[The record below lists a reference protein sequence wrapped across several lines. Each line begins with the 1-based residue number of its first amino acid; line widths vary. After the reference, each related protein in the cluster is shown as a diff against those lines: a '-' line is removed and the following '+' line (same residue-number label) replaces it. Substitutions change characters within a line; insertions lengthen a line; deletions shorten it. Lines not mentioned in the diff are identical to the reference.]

1 MQGHLSS
8 KTPLHVEQAFKIAST
23 ERERGEGA
31 EQVLRCAL
39 GFLGFLL
46 GWLSGSVPHN
56 ARICNF
62 AYHVCIS
69 LPALHCLGCA
79 SSTSTRWQSYKL
91 PVVAVVVVA
100 RCCLLFADPVVQQP
114 PRGVKIVCKP
124 TTFTNT
130 RSSSGGSSGSHA
142 HVKVPTRVASIL
154 CLCLFVAW

>member
-23 ERERGEGA
+23 GEGGT
-31 EQVLRCAL
+31 ERVLRCAL

-46 GWLSGSVPHN
+46 GCLWASVPHN

-69 LPALHCLGCA
+69 LPALLCLGCA

-100 RCCLLFADPVVQQP
+100 RRCLLFADPVVQQP

-130 RSSSGGSSGSHA
+130 RSSSGSSSGSHA
-142 HVKVPTRVASIL
+142 HVMVPTRVAPRS
-154 CLCLFVAW
+154 CAFVCS

>member
-23 ERERGEGA
+23 GEGGT
-31 EQVLRCAL
+31 ERVLRCAL

-46 GWLSGSVPHN
+46 GCLAASVPHN

-69 LPALHCLGCA
+69 LLSMHCLGCA

-91 PVVAVVVVA
+91 PVVAVVVVVA

-130 RSSSGGSSGSHA
+130 RSSSGSSGSHA
-142 HVKVPTRVASIL
+142 HVMVPTRVASIL